1 MYLVV
6 GRSLEIS
13 SFVSAVKK
21 DVLGNKKDFYQGE
34 KKATY
39 CKNSG
44 GGRGGQRNRI
54 RARLL
59 PVLRSSE
66 ALT

>member
-6 GRSLEIS
+6 GRSLVIS

-39 CKNSG
+39 CKNLG
-44 GGRGGQRNRI
+44 GGEEDKGI
-54 RARLL
+54 ASE
-59 PVLRSSE
+59 PVSVTCTRSSE